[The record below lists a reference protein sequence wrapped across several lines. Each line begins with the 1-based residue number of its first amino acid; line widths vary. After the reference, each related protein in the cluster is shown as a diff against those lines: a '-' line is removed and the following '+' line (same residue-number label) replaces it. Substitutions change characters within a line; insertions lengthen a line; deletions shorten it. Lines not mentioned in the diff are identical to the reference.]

1 MKFGRNDVSCLV
13 FNLQVESAYSV
24 IVSWDPIHP
33 KSGLDVTYLLFQGNK
48 FISQKVAKHDSQ
60 QKMVEAIFRI
70 CFGQDCNLCPPFR
83 LVYGQVAQNSSR
95 LKSCCPK
102 PESCCLKFI
111 VMLPEILSHV
121 ARNFIK
127 CLNLK
132 ESLILSKLQG
142 INL

>member
-60 QKMVEAIFRI
+60 QKMVGAIFIPLR
-70 CFGQDCNLCPPFR
+70 
-83 LVYGQVAQNSSR
+83 S
-95 LKSCCPK
+95 
-102 PESCCLKFI
+102 
-111 VMLPEILSHV
+111 
-121 ARNFIK
+121 
-127 CLNLK
+127 
-132 ESLILSKLQG
+132 
-142 INL
+142 